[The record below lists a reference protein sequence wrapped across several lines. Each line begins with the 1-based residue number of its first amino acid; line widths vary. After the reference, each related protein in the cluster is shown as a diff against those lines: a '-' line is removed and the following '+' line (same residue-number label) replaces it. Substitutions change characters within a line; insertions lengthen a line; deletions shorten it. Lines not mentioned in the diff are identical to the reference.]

1 MACVKTGYDTIELMT
16 TSTRES
22 LTEIQAYILIA
33 EIQGALNELRESTA
47 TNQGLDAPMEN
58 V

>member
-33 EIQGALNELRESTA
+33 EIQGALNELRKSNARNDSPSKT
-47 TNQGLDAPMEN
+47 GK
-58 V
+58 

>member
-22 LTEIQAYILIA
+22 LTEIQAYILIT
-33 EIQGALNELRESTA
+33 EIHGALNELRKSNA
-47 TNQGLDAPMEN
+47 TNQGFDAPMEN